1 LADDDFTNN
10 KVQGEENAS
19 EQEPSEEDEFLK
31 LLQEAG
37 LLPDDAEELQ
47 GELDGEADEQGEVDE
62 LILELRKVPDW
73 FMETGR
79 LGNNKPFSDTHKQI
93 YSLAQ
98 KFNSVKR
105 IAHKLHISP
114 SDVKRRIYSIL
125 RSWDRY
131 QASLGKKKEEEEM
144 AEKKE
149 GAEPMSEPEAEI
161 EPEPVEEPP
170 EPPKRE
176 RGRPR
181 KPPSDSGKEEK
192 ITPTLY
198 TKSANTT
205 TFKEIDK
212 TVAEV
217 LGQTFHRYAV
227 EREVYARLGELLIF
241 SLLQLGVVTR
251 DDIVR
256 YSEKLIEDPNAL
268 YEYIRHQLDAVLR
281 VTDPDALMK
290 TWQENMLLRRRVRV
304 LQATADMLA
313 DTLKEYEEALRFLIG
328 LLNKKQLEK
337 LATYVFMKEALQE
350 WGVLTAEQGG
360 GAVE

>member
-1 LADDDFTNN
+1 LADGDFTND

-31 LLQEAG
+31 LLQEVG
-37 LLPDDAEELQ
+37 LLPDDANGLQ
-47 GELDGEADEQGEVDE
+47 GELDDEADEQGEVDE
-62 LILELRKVPDW
+62 LILELRKVPGW

-79 LGNNKPFSDTHKQI
+79 LGNNKPFTDTHKQI
-93 YSLAQ
+93 YNLAQ
-98 KFNSVKR
+98 KFNNVKR

-131 QASLGKKKEEEEM
+131 QASLGKKEEEEK

-149 GAEPMSEPEAEI
+149 AEPMPEPKAEI
-161 EPEPVEEPP
+161 EPEPVEELP
-170 EPPKRE
+170 EPPKK

-181 KPPSDSGKEEK
+181 KNPNDGGKEEK
-192 ITPTLY
+192 ITSALY